1 MYTSEQ
7 QPKNIKG
14 YYVPQSSSTDSDDT
28 AIIDLTRR
36 FKIAHNID
44 DNYDDHDQL
53 ANDKFIDQLI
63 I

>member
-1 MYTSEQ
+1 MYSTQ
-7 QPKNIKG
+7 KPPIKG
-14 YYVPQSSSTDSDDT
+14 YYVSSSSTDSDDT

-44 DNYDDHDQL
+44 DNYDDHNQL
-53 ANDKFIDQLI
+53 VSDKFIDQLI